1 MDEETAIIDSNA
13 RNERIKNFLIHNKK
27 RILIF
32 LGLIVFLLLLFFG
45 YGEIKENNKI
55 KISDRYNSLIIQY
68 NEQNQQTTLDGL
80 EELVLEKDNTYSP
93 LALYFIIDR
102 KLTRDKEKINTYFDV
117 LINDTS
123 LDKEILNLIIY
134 KKALYNADTI
144 SEIDLLNILKPI
156 TNSESVWKSHALY
169 LIAEY
174 FFSKDQKEKSK
185 EFFQQ
190 ITELENSNPDIKNQA
205 LKRINR
211 DLSD

>member
-45 YGEIKENNKI
+45 YGEFKENNKI
-55 KISDRYNSLIIQY
+55 KISDRYNSLTIQY
-68 NEQNQQTTLDGL
+68 NEQNQQTTLNGL
-80 EELVLEKDNTYSP
+80 EELVLEKDSTYSP

-102 KLTRDKEKINTYFDV
+102 KLTLDKEKINTYFDV

>member
-55 KISDRYNSLIIQY
+55 KISDRYNSLTIQY

-80 EELVLEKDNTYSP
+80 EELVLEKDSTYSP

-102 KLTRDKEKINTYFDV
+102 KLTIDKEKINTYFDV

>member
-45 YGEIKENNKI
+45 YGEFKENNKI
-55 KISDRYNSLIIQY
+55 KISDRYNSLTIQY

-80 EELVLEKDNTYSP
+80 EELVLEKDSTYSP

-102 KLTRDKEKINTYFDV
+102 KLTLDKEKINTYFDV

>member
-32 LGLIVFLLLLFFG
+32 LGFIALLLLLFFG

-55 KISDRYNSLIIQY
+55 KISDRYNSLTIQY

-80 EELVLEKDNTYSP
+80 EELVLEKDSTYSP

-102 KLTRDKEKINTYFDV
+102 KLTIDKEKINTYFDV

-123 LDKEILNLIIY
+123 LEKEILNLIIY

>member
-27 RILIF
+27 KILIF

-55 KISDRYNSLIIQY
+55 KISDRYNSLTIQY
-68 NEQNQQTTLDGL
+68 NEQNQQTTLNGL
-80 EELVLEKDNTYSP
+80 EELVLEKDSTYSP

-102 KLTRDKEKINTYFDV
+102 KLTLDKEKINTYFDV

>member
-55 KISDRYNSLIIQY
+55 KISDRYNSLTIQY
-68 NEQNQQTTLDGL
+68 NEQNQQTTLNGL
-80 EELVLEKDNTYSP
+80 EELVLEKDSTYSP

-102 KLTRDKEKINTYFDV
+102 KLTQDNEKINTYFDV

>member
-55 KISDRYNSLIIQY
+55 KISDRYNSLTIQY

-80 EELVLEKDNTYSP
+80 EELVLEKDSTYSP

-102 KLTRDKEKINTYFDV
+102 KLTLDKEKINTYFDV

-144 SEIDLLNILKPI
+144 SEIDLLNVLKPI

>member
-55 KISDRYNSLIIQY
+55 KISDRYNSLTIQY
-68 NEQNQQTTLDGL
+68 NEQNQQTTLNGL
-80 EELVLEKDNTYSP
+80 EELVLEKDSTYSP
-93 LALYFIIDR
+93 LALYFIIDK
-102 KLTRDKEKINTYFDV
+102 KLTLDKEKINTYFDV

>member
-27 RILIF
+27 KILIF

-55 KISDRYNSLIIQY
+55 KISDRYNSLTIQY

-80 EELVLEKDNTYSP
+80 EELVLEKDSTYSP

-102 KLTRDKEKINTYFDV
+102 KLTLDKEKINTYFDV

-156 TNSESVWKSHALY
+156 TNSKSVWKSHALY

>member
-1 MDEETAIIDSNA
+1 M
-13 RNERIKNFLIHNKK
+13 
-27 RILIF
+27 
-32 LGLIVFLLLLFFG
+32 FFG

>member
-27 RILIF
+27 KILIF

-55 KISDRYNSLIIQY
+55 KISDRYNSLTIQY

-80 EELVLEKDNTYSP
+80 EELVLEKDSTYSP

-102 KLTRDKEKINTYFDV
+102 KLTLDKEKINTYFDV

>member
-45 YGEIKENNKI
+45 YDEIKENNKI
-55 KISDRYNSLIIQY
+55 KISDKYNSLTIQY
-68 NEQNQQTTLDGL
+68 NEQNQQTTLNGL
-80 EELVLEKDNTYSP
+80 EELVLEKDSTYSP

-102 KLTRDKEKINTYFDV
+102 KLTQDNEKINTYFDV

>member
-1 MDEETAIIDSNA
+1 M
-13 RNERIKNFLIHNKK
+13 
-27 RILIF
+27 
-32 LGLIVFLLLLFFG
+32 
-45 YGEIKENNKI
+45 
-55 KISDRYNSLIIQY
+55 
-68 NEQNQQTTLDGL
+68 
-80 EELVLEKDNTYSP
+80 
-93 LALYFIIDR
+93 
-102 KLTRDKEKINTYFDV
+102 
-117 LINDTS
+117 INDTS

>member
-45 YGEIKENNKI
+45 YGEFKENNKI
-55 KISDRYNSLIIQY
+55 KISDRYNSLTIQY

-80 EELVLEKDNTYSP
+80 EELVLEKDSTYSP

-102 KLTRDKEKINTYFDV
+102 KLTLDKEKINTYFDV

-190 ITELENSNPDIKNQA
+190 ITELENLNPDIKNQA

>member
-27 RILIF
+27 KILIF

-55 KISDRYNSLIIQY
+55 KISDRYNSLTIQY
-68 NEQNQQTTLDGL
+68 NEQNQQTTLNGL
-80 EELVLEKDNTYSP
+80 EELVLEKDSTYSP

-102 KLTRDKEKINTYFDV
+102 KLTQDNEKINTYFDV

>member
-55 KISDRYNSLIIQY
+55 KISDRYNSLTIQY

-80 EELVLEKDNTYSP
+80 EELVLEKDSTYSP

-102 KLTRDKEKINTYFDV
+102 KLSLDKEKINMHFDV

-144 SEIDLLNILKPI
+144 SEIDLLNVLKPI

>member
-55 KISDRYNSLIIQY
+55 KISDKYNSLTIQY
-68 NEQNQQTTLDGL
+68 NEQNQQTTLNGL
-80 EELVLEKDNTYSP
+80 EELVLEKDSTYSP

-102 KLTRDKEKINTYFDV
+102 KLTQDNEKINTYFDV

>member
-32 LGLIVFLLLLFFG
+32 LGLIIFLLLLFFG
-45 YGEIKENNKI
+45 YGEFKENNKI
-55 KISDRYNSLIIQY
+55 KISDRYNSLTIQY

-80 EELVLEKDNTYSP
+80 EELVLEKDSTYSP

-102 KLTRDKEKINTYFDV
+102 KLTLDKEKINTYFDV

>member
-45 YGEIKENNKI
+45 YGEFKKNNKI
-55 KISDRYNSLIIQY
+55 KISDRYNSLTIQY

-80 EELVLEKDNTYSP
+80 EELVLEKDSTYSP

-102 KLTRDKEKINTYFDV
+102 KLTLDKEKINTYFDV

>member
-55 KISDRYNSLIIQY
+55 KISDRYNSLTIQY

-80 EELVLEKDNTYSP
+80 EELVLEKDSTYSP

-102 KLTRDKEKINTYFDV
+102 KLTIDKEKINTYFDV

-123 LDKEILNLIIY
+123 LEKEILNLIIN

>member
-45 YGEIKENNKI
+45 YGEFKENNKI
-55 KISDRYNSLIIQY
+55 KISDRYNSLTIQY

-80 EELVLEKDNTYSP
+80 EQLVLEKDSTYSP

-102 KLTRDKEKINTYFDV
+102 KLTLDKEKINTYFDV

>member
-55 KISDRYNSLIIQY
+55 KISDRYNSLTIQY
-68 NEQNQQTTLDGL
+68 NEQNQQTTLNGL
-80 EELVLEKDNTYSP
+80 EELVLEKDSTYSP

-102 KLTRDKEKINTYFDV
+102 KLTLDKEKINTYFNV

>member
-32 LGLIVFLLLLFFG
+32 LGLIVFLLLLFFV

-55 KISDRYNSLIIQY
+55 KISDRYNSLTIQY

-80 EELVLEKDNTYSP
+80 EELVLEKDSTYSP

-102 KLTRDKEKINTYFDV
+102 KLTLDKEKINTYFDV

-144 SEIDLLNILKPI
+144 SEIDLLNVLKPI

>member
-55 KISDRYNSLIIQY
+55 KISDRYNSLTIQY

>member
-32 LGLIVFLLLLFFG
+32 LGLIIFILLLFFG
-45 YGEIKENNKI
+45 YGEIRENNKI
-55 KISDRYNSLIIQY
+55 KISDKYNSLTIQY
-68 NEQNQQTTLDGL
+68 NEQNNQKTLDGL
-80 EELVLEKDNTYSP
+80 EELVLEKDSTYSP

-102 KLTRDKEKINTYFDV
+102 KLTLDKEKINTYFDI

>member
-32 LGLIVFLLLLFFG
+32 LGFIALLLLLFFG

-55 KISDRYNSLIIQY
+55 KISDRYNSLTIQY

-80 EELVLEKDNTYSP
+80 EELVLEKDSTYSP

-102 KLTRDKEKINTYFDV
+102 KLTIDKEKINTYFDV

-174 FFSKDQKEKSK
+174 FFSKDHKEKSK

>member
-123 LDKEILNLIIY
+123 LDKEILNLIKNYI
-134 KKALYNADTI
+134 KLMV
-144 SEIDLLNILKPI
+144 L
-156 TNSESVWKSHALY
+156 
-169 LIAEY
+169 
-174 FFSKDQKEKSK
+174 
-185 EFFQQ
+185 Q
-190 ITELENSNPDIKNQA
+190 I
-205 LKRINR
+205 
-211 DLSD
+211 

>member
-55 KISDRYNSLIIQY
+55 KISDRYNSLTIQY

-80 EELVLEKDNTYSP
+80 EELVLEKDSTYSP

-102 KLTRDKEKINTYFDV
+102 KLTREKEKINTYFDV

>member
-45 YGEIKENNKI
+45 YGEFKENNKI
-55 KISDRYNSLIIQY
+55 KISDRYNSLTIQY

-80 EELVLEKDNTYSP
+80 EELVLKKDSTYSP

-102 KLTRDKEKINTYFDV
+102 KLTLDKEKINTYFDV

>member
-55 KISDRYNSLIIQY
+55 KISDRYNSLTIQY
-68 NEQNQQTTLDGL
+68 NEQNQQTTLNGL
-80 EELVLEKDNTYSP
+80 EELVLEKDSTYSP

-102 KLTRDKEKINTYFDV
+102 KLTQDNEKINTYFDV
-117 LINDTS
+117 LINDTT

>member
-1 MDEETAIIDSNA
+1 MDEETAIIDSKA

-45 YGEIKENNKI
+45 YGEIKENDKI
-55 KISDRYNSLIIQY
+55 KISDRYNSLTIQY
-68 NEQNQQTTLDGL
+68 NEQNQQTTLNGL
-80 EELVLEKDNTYSP
+80 EELVLEKDSTYSP

-102 KLTRDKEKINTYFDV
+102 KLTLDKEKINTYFDV

>member
-32 LGLIVFLLLLFFG
+32 LGLIVFLLILFFG

-55 KISDRYNSLIIQY
+55 KISDRYNSLTIQY
-68 NEQNQQTTLDGL
+68 NEQNQQTTLNGL
-80 EELVLEKDNTYSP
+80 EELVLEKDSTYSP

-102 KLTRDKEKINTYFDV
+102 KLTQDNEKINTYFDV

-190 ITELENSNPDIKNQA
+190 ITELENSNPDIKNHA

>member
-45 YGEIKENNKI
+45 YGEFKENNKI
-55 KISDRYNSLIIQY
+55 KISDRYNSLTIQY
-68 NEQNQQTTLDGL
+68 NEQNNQKTLDGL
-80 EELVLEKDNTYSP
+80 EELVLEKDSTYSP

-102 KLTRDKEKINTYFDV
+102 KLTLDKEKINTYFDV

>member
-45 YGEIKENNKI
+45 YGEFKENNKI
-55 KISDRYNSLIIQY
+55 KISDRYNSLTIQY

-80 EELVLEKDNTYSP
+80 EELVLEKDSTYSP

-102 KLTRDKEKINTYFDV
+102 KLTQDNEKINTYFDV

-144 SEIDLLNILKPI
+144 SEIDLLNVLKPI

>member
-45 YGEIKENNKI
+45 YGEFKENNKI
-55 KISDRYNSLIIQY
+55 KISDRYNSLTIQY

-80 EELVLEKDNTYSP
+80 EELVLEKDSTYSP

-102 KLTRDKEKINTYFDV
+102 KLTLDKEKINTYFDV

-205 LKRINR
+205 LKRISR

>member
-45 YGEIKENNKI
+45 YGEFKENNKI
-55 KISDRYNSLIIQY
+55 KISDRYNSLTIQY

-80 EELVLEKDNTYSP
+80 EELVLEKDSTYSP

-102 KLTRDKEKINTYFDV
+102 KLTLDKEKINTYFDV

-190 ITELENSNPDIKNQA
+190 ITGLENSNPDIKNQA

>member
-55 KISDRYNSLIIQY
+55 KISDRYTSLTIQY

-190 ITELENSNPDIKNQA
+190 ITELENSNPDLKNQA

>member
-55 KISDRYNSLIIQY
+55 KISDRYNSLTIQY
-68 NEQNQQTTLDGL
+68 TEQNQQTTLNGL
-80 EELVLEKDNTYSP
+80 EELVLEKDSTYSP

-102 KLTRDKEKINTYFDV
+102 KLTLDKEKINTYFDV

>member
-45 YGEIKENNKI
+45 YGEIKENDKI
-55 KISDRYNSLIIQY
+55 KISDRYNSLTIQY

-80 EELVLEKDNTYSP
+80 EELVLEKDSTYSP

-102 KLTRDKEKINTYFDV
+102 KLTLDKEKINTYFDV